1 MKADERSH
9 SVMVLG
15 DRMQLALIDSAAH
28 GRELPQVSGFG
39 GRMFFFLTRLFLLFN
54 AGRIFF

>member
-1 MKADERSH
+1 
-9 SVMVLG
+9 MVLG

-39 GRMFFFLTRLFLLFN
+39 GRMFFFLTRLLLLFN